1 MNRNSMDF
9 EYFLMIDAFQD
20 YMFKS
25 TNIEKIEELC
35 NDDLDIVYGVKTVNE
50 VRMAFYLHREI
61 DGSYETKDDND
72 TFKCVGVVYL
82 LRDFQPLVDLDR
94 PGMFERIKKSRLD
107 IFDYY
112 LFYNPKKHDRFFRTY
127 DKRSLVALRKD
138 GYLIWGVVTE
148 FGAERA
154 YQLYISKNEPVDY
167 WPTIRHTKFNSLS
180 IDYIE
185 AVHGKIMQK

>member
-1 MNRNSMDF
+1 MEY

-25 TNIEKIEELC
+25 TSIEKFEELC
-35 NDDLDIVYGVKTVNE
+35 NDDLDIVYGVKAVNGA
-50 VRMAFYLHREI
+50 RLAFYLHREL

-72 TFKCVGVVYL
+72 NFKSVGVVYL

-112 LFYNPKKHDRFFRTY
+112 LLYDPKMNDRFYKTN
-127 DKRSLVALRKD
+127 DKRSLVAHRRNGK
-138 GYLIWGVVTE
+138 LIWGVVTE
-148 FGAERA
+148 FGRERA
-154 YQLYISKNEPVDY
+154 YQLYIGKNEPVDY
-167 WPTIRHTKFNSLS
+167 WPTIRHTKFNS
-180 IDYIE
+180 IGVDYIE
-185 AVHGKIMQK
+185 AVHGKIMEL